1 MTPRPVGHR
10 PDNLP
15 AHLADA
21 YARARRWYLRRRYP
35 ATWYFRDPAEVRAL
49 ADAFRTG
56 LARGEDDT
64 RRWLETNPAAA
75 GRLDRLMA
83 EIEAHRHQ
91 RSP

>member
-1 MTPRPVGHR
+1 MTPRLVGHR

-35 ATWYFRDPAEVRAL
+35 ATWYLRDPDGVRNL
-49 ADAFRTG
+49 ADAFRLGITQG
-56 LARGEDDT
+56 ETAR

-83 EIEAHRHQ
+83 EIEAHR
-91 RSP
+91 